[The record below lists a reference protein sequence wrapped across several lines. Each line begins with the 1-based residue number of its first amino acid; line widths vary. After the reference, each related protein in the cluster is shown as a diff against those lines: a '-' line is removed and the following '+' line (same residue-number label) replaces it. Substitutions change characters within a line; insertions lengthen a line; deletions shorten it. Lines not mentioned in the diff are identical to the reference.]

1 VRRSTIVRFGVVV
14 LVLVA
19 LGVGTAIGLLVGRK
33 SSPPAKSTAAA
44 TSTTTD
50 HVSTTTSPLASTST
64 TTTPVPAVLSCGPGS
79 TPHVRPTTLTVGCPT
94 GAVRVTGITW
104 TTWDAA
110 TGGQGTGTVNV
121 GLQSAP
127 AVVVVFHEVNGIFQ
141 DVSVTPSKDVSSTP
155 PTTGGTTTST
165 ILPTTTTTT
174 AGIAPVAA
182 SQPGSGWG
190 GS

>member
-1 VRRSTIVRFGVVV
+1 VRRSTIVRVGVVV

-19 LGVGTAIGLLVGRK
+19 LGAGTAIGLIVGSK
-33 SSPPAKSTAAA
+33 SSPPAKLIAIG
-44 TSTTTD
+44 TSTTTE
-50 HVSTTTSPLASTST
+50 HVSTTTSPLTGT
-64 TTTPVPAVLSCGPGS
+64 TTTSVPAVLSCGPGS
-79 TPHVRPTTLTVGCPT
+79 TPHVRPTTLTVGCPA
-94 GAVRVTGITW
+94 GAVKVTGINW
-104 TTWDAA
+104 NAWEAA

-141 DVSVTPSKDVSSTP
+141 DVSVTPSNDASSTP
-155 PTTGGTTTST
+155 PTTGGTITST

-174 AGIAPVAA
+174 GGIAPVAA